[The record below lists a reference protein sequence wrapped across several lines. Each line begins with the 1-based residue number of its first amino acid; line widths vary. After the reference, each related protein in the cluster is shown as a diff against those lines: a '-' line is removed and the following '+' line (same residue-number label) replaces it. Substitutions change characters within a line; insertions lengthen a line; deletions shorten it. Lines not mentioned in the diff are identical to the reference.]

1 MTTNQPTIH
10 DQLGT
15 LGAALAQRSVMLK
28 GRGRQ
33 QLNALTEPHRYD
45 GDDPALAQVAAER
58 VTQALRTAAQGA
70 PVPPPARRYY
80 LQGQV
85 VAQTDGKD
93 TPSGYVPG
101 DGMEVLARIA
111 AHSDEPAFEG
121 GAGVLIRGVLSQ
133 TLGFDITTLD
143 PLPERRAS

>member
-1 MTTNQPTIH
+1 MTTDAMPVH
-10 DQLGT
+10 DALGI
-15 LGAALAQRSVMLK
+15 LGAAMAQRGMMLK

-33 QLNALTEPHRYD
+33 QLDALTAPHRYD
-45 GDDPALAQVAAER
+45 GDDPSMALVAAER

-70 PVPPPARRYY
+70 PVPPPARRFY

-85 VAQTDGKD
+85 VAQIDGKD

-111 AHSDEPAFEG
+111 AHTSEPAFEG
-121 GAGVLIRGVLSQ
+121 GAGVMVRGVLSQ
-133 TLGFDITTLD
+133 TLGFDIATLD
-143 PLPERRAS
+143 PLPSRRAS

>member
-1 MTTNQPTIH
+1 MTTDQSTIH
-10 DQLGT
+10 DQLGI
-15 LGAALAQRSVMLK
+15 LGAAMAQRGMMLK
-28 GRGRQ
+28 GRGQ
-33 QLNALTEPHRYD
+33 SQLNALTEPHRYD
-45 GDDPALAQVAAER
+45 GDDPTLAQVSADAL
-58 VTQALRTAAQGA
+58 VDALRTAAQGA

-80 LQGQV
+80 LKGQV
-85 VAQTDGKD
+85 VAQIDGRE

-121 GAGVLIRGVLSQ
+121 SAGVMIRGVLSQ